1 MLTNQMQQLANF
13 VATENAVDV
22 RFFVVVVQSELVT
35 YNSTHDKYADGSR
48 SIGKRKHIARILLL
62 SGHENNDVK
71 SKLANTNKCVTE

>member
-1 MLTNQMQQLANF
+1 MQQLANF

-22 RFFVVVVQSELVT
+22 RFFVQSELVT

-62 SGHENNDVK
+62 SRHENNDVK